1 MAVPDFDV
9 FLKKMCPINGS
20 LPGVFLCNNQ
30 LRCQNRFAVLWGR
43 WWLRWGGNETD
54 MI

>member
-1 MAVPDFDV
+1 MALYQGYFYAIT
-9 FLKKMCPINGS
+9 M
-20 LPGVFLCNNQ
+20 
-30 LRCQNRFAVLWGR
+30 RCQNRFAVPWGR